1 MVEIIDDTW
10 GVYNTSSQIK
20 FKTTMLKSRLC
31 DCSDVYILVERT
43 VTVTSTGTV
52 AALNKKKARE

>member
-1 MVEIIDDTW
+1 
-10 GVYNTSSQIK
+10 
-20 FKTTMLKSRLC
+20 MLKSRLC